1 MLSGVIGGRR
11 SAAEI
16 VLEILTLCQIGNI
29 GKTAI
34 MYRCNLSYEQL
45 SRYLANLSAQGLI
58 VKDPSGRYQL
68 TSEGHTVFAQLTE
81 AVRILQEL
89 QSINQ

>member
-1 MLSGVIGGRR
+1 MLTNVIGGRR

-16 VLEILTLCQIGNI
+16 VLEILALCNIGSI

-45 SRYLANLSAQGLI
+45 SHYLSNLSDQNVI
-58 VKDPSGRYQL
+58 VKDHSGHYQL
-68 TSEGHTVFAQLTE
+68 TSEGQTVFAQLTT
-81 AVRILQEL
+81 AVRILREL
-89 QSINQ
+89 